1 MNEEEAAESICDIIR
16 TTGEDG
22 RTMMI
27 GALALFFDKEFGS
40 KDEFAEGLAYAEKA
54 GRIKVSESQ
63 VWLVREMPGT
73 DEAKGKG

>member
-1 MNEEEAAESICDIIR
+1 
-16 TTGEDG
+16 
-22 RTMMI
+22 MMI
-27 GALALFFDKEFGS
+27 DALAMFFDKEFGS

-73 DEAKGKG
+73 GEAEGKG